1 MRQIGALPLI
11 VLEDGRVEVCLVTS
25 RGGRRWIIPKGNP
38 MHGLSACDVAAV
50 EAREEAGMVGT
61 VLDAC
66 LGEFTLR
73 GRNKKCKVSVYPLIV
88 ERQLL
93 HWDEVHQRQWRRCDL
108 KTARR
113 LVSSPSLALILRSL
127 NPKKVSR
134 LLASVPQV
142 AS

>member
-1 MRQIGALPLI
+1 MR
-11 VLEDGRVEVCLVTS
+11 
-25 RGGRRWIIPKGNP
+25 
-38 MHGLSACDVAAV
+38 GLSACDVAAV

-108 KTARR
+108 KTART